1 MAPERAPP
9 AKTELKARTAR
20 YLRSAHTAADFVTD
34 GKPEILFAGRSN
46 VGKSS
51 LMNKLL
57 GTKNLARVSSTPG
70 RTRAVNY
77 FLVDDEFYFVD
88 LPGYGWAKVRRDLRR
103 RWAALVD
110 RYLRSKSGS
119 RHVVQLVDA
128 KVGATPLDEQAH
140 EFFVGL
146 GYRPS
151 VVATKI
157 DRLPRGRR
165 GASLAA
171 VRQALA
177 LGDRRP
183 IAFSARSGEGVKELW
198 SAIHSFL
205 RSPQGSEAS
214 EERHG

>member
-1 MAPERAPP
+1 MSL
-9 AKTELKARTAR
+9 AKTLLKSRTVR
-20 YLRSAHTAADFVTD
+20 FLRSAHTAADFVTD
-34 GKPEILFAGRSN
+34 GYPEILFVGRSN

-51 LMNKLL
+51 LMNKML
-57 GTKNLARVSSTPG
+57 GNRKLARVSSTPG

-77 FLVDDEFYFVD
+77 FVVDDSFYFVD
-88 LPGYGWAKVRRDLRR
+88 LPGYGWAKAGKDERRQ
-103 RWAALVD
+103 WAALMD
-110 RYLRSKSGS
+110 RYLRSESGP

-128 KVGATPLDEQAH
+128 KVGVTPLDEQAH
-140 EFFVGL
+140 DFFLSL
-146 GYRPS
+146 GHRPS

-171 VRQALA
+171 VARALA

-205 RSPQGSEAS
+205 RSPQGSAAS
-214 EERHG
+214 EVRNERDQS

>member
-1 MAPERAPP
+1 M
-9 AKTELKARTAR
+9 
-20 YLRSAHTAADFVTD
+20 RSAVSAADFVTD
-34 GKPEILFAGRSN
+34 GRPEILFVGRSN

-57 GTKNLARVSSTPG
+57 GYNKLARVSSTPG

-77 FLVDDEFYFVD
+77 FLVDDSFYFVD
-88 LPGYGWAKVRRDLRR
+88 LPGFGWAKAAKTERRQ
-103 RWAALVD
+103 WAALVD
-110 RYLRSKSGS
+110 GYLRSESGP

-128 KVGATPLDEQAH
+128 KVGVTPLDQQAH
-140 EFFVGL
+140 EYFCSL

-171 VRQALA
+171 AASALA
-177 LGDRRP
+177 LGEERP
-183 IAFSARSGEGVKELW
+183 IACSARSGEGVKELW
-198 SAIHSFL
+198 SAIQSFL
-205 RSPQGSEAS
+205 RSSQGSAAS
-214 EERHG
+214 EERYEQDQS

>member
-1 MAPERAPP
+1 MG
-9 AKTELKARTAR
+9 LKSRTVR
-20 YLRSAHTAADFVTD
+20 FLRSAHSAADFVDD
-34 GKPEILFAGRSN
+34 GLPEVLFAGRSN

-51 LMNKLL
+51 LMNRML
-57 GTKNLARVSSTPG
+57 GTKKLARVSSTPG

-77 FLVDDEFYFVD
+77 FLVDDAFYFVD
-88 LPGYGWAKVRRDLRR
+88 LPGYGWAKVGRDLRR
-103 RWAALVD
+103 QWAQLVD
-110 RYLRSKSGS
+110 RYLRSRSGS

-140 EFFVGL
+140 GFFVGL
-146 GYRPS
+146 GLVPT

-165 GASLAA
+165 GASLDA
-171 VRQALA
+171 VRRALS
-177 LGDRRP
+177 LGSLRP

-214 EERHG
+214 EERYGQDES

>member
-1 MAPERAPP
+1 M
-9 AKTELKARTAR
+9 KSRTVR
-20 YLRSAHTAADFVTD
+20 FLLSAYSPADFVRD
-34 GKPEILFAGRSN
+34 GRPEILFVGRSN

-57 GTKNLARVSSTPG
+57 GSKKLARVSSTPG
-70 RTRAVNY
+70 RTRAINY
-77 FLVDDEFYFVD
+77 FVVDDKFYFVD
-88 LPGYGWAKVRRDLRR
+88 LPGYGWAKAGKDERRQ
-103 RWAALVD
+103 WAALID
-110 RYLRSKSGS
+110 RYLRSESGS

-128 KVGATPLDEQAH
+128 KVGVTPLDEQAH
-140 EFFVGL
+140 DFFRSL
-146 GYRPS
+146 GHRPS

-171 VRQALA
+171 VTRDLA
-177 LGDRRP
+177 LGDQRP
-183 IAFSARSGEGVKELW
+183 IACSARSGEGVKELW

-214 EERHG
+214 EETL